1 MQFGI
6 DKETG
11 NNVIPNTKIF
21 NYEYR
26 VLQKKNVNPQRKMRF
41 YEVDGLLRQPSL
53 RTAGIRLFKVK
64 IL

>member
-26 VLQKKNVNPQRKMRF
+26 VLQKKNVNPQKKN
-41 YEVDGLLRQPSL
+41 E
-53 RTAGIRLFKVK
+53 